1 MVWSQ
6 QEIRTLIN
14 IRKSTNQVNILSC
27 TTNKIIKKINK
38 YDYYFVVIPEY
49 TWTFEMYILE

>member
-14 IRKSTNQVNILSC
+14 IRKNTNQVNILSC
-27 TTNKIIKKINK
+27 TTNKIIKKNK
-38 YDYYFVVIPEY
+38 QI
-49 TWTFEMYILE
+49 